1 MPRFLPLAAMEQ
13 LIKKYSNLRVSEEAK
28 KELKF
33 VLEEEAKKI
42 AVRAA
47 ELAKHAGRRTI
58 LAEDIKLAVK

>member
-1 MPRFLPLAAMEQ
+1 MKRFLHLEEMEQ
-13 LIKKYSNLRVSEEAK
+13 LIKRYSNLRVSEEAK

-47 ELAKHAGRRTI
+47 ELAKYAGRRTI
-58 LAEDIKLAVK
+58 LAEDVKLAVR

>member
-13 LIKKYSNLRVSEEAK
+13 LIKRYSNLRVSEEAK

-42 AVRAA
+42 ALKAT
-47 ELAKHAGRRTI
+47 EMAKHAGRRTI
-58 LAEDIKLAVK
+58 LAEDVKLAVK